1 MNIAIVT
8 GASSGIGQEF
18 ARQLDRELGKTH
30 EIWLLARRKEPMEEL
45 ARSMKTKA
53 RPIVIDIT
61 DEKQMEQFR
70 EVLQIEAPKI
80 TVLANCAG
88 VGSYGEFMRQREAD
102 ISDMVNL
109 NIMALTKMTKM
120 CLPYMKKG
128 SRLVQFSSG
137 AAFVPQAAFAVYA
150 ASKSY
155 VYSLSRALQKELQ
168 PRGIHVMAVCPGP
181 VDTPFLLHAYGDVL
195 KLNGLKRITMVKTE
209 CVAAKVIADC
219 KRNKTVSV
227 CGLPMKALY
236 LATRGIENV
245 VQKFT

>member
-18 ARQLDRELGKTH
+18 ARQLDRELGKTN

-102 ISDMVNL
+102 ISDMVKL

-128 SRLVQFSSG
+128 SRIVQFSSG

-209 CVAAKVIADC
+209 CVTAKVIADC

-227 CGLPMKALY
+227 CGLPMKVLY